1 MRHRARHTA
10 LAIAALVTTWLGWK
24 VAVHAAQS
32 PQPAP
37 ARVAA
42 VKAGAV
48 KAGAVK
54 GAAPVDPRA
63 LPCDDL
69 DPASLVQA
77 IEAQLPSLLPAQSP
91 PPYSPVT
98 TNSATS
104 TNAATSAATSTNAAA
119 SSNAATATHSA
130 DSTGAST
137 ATRLPV
143 LGGQTLAE
151 YAQHTLQPLLALA
164 RRGRT
169 ALCRGFPRQFRLVRV
184 ADANQGHVTAYYHPV
199 VRGSRTAR
207 APYTQPLYRR
217 PPEPQSQLS
226 SADILAG
233 GLDKQGLELVFV
245 DSLYSALNIH
255 IEGSATIQLI
265 EGGEINLTPDGH
277 NGQPYTNPFKLARA
291 DHVVPADQ
299 PTTPGQSRTHSFFL
313 SHPDVLRSYWSRNP
327 HFVFFKETPL
337 RGSGRFGQLVAGRS
351 IAVDSTLLP
360 LGVALWLR
368 SEVATGI
375 DSSAAGEQT
384 QFSPIARVTLAQD
397 TGAAIR
403 GRGRVDLFVGS
414 GPGAQLAAAR
424 TSRPGE
430 LFLILHKQGPKPTH
444 QRSHRPDRPP
454 PSVPRAQ
461 HSTPS
466 SPPRTTQPGEAHSG
480 DIRTGSAQRPANL

>member
-1 MRHRARHTA
+1 MGPVRFNRSADSHDAHGSLDVHGSHKAINAHDATDGSGRGIRHRASHPA
-10 LAIAALVTTWLGWK
+10 LAIAALVTTWLAWNVG
-24 VAVHAAQS
+24 VHAAQS
-32 PQPAP
+32 SPPP
-37 ARVAA
+37 PDRGTA
-42 VKAGAV
+42 VKASAV
-48 KAGAVK
+48 KAPVVK
-54 GAAPVDPRA
+54 ASPVKAPAPVDLRT

-77 IEAQLPSLLPAQSP
+77 IEAELPSLLPAESP
-91 PPYSPVT
+91 PPSSPVT
-98 TNSATS
+98 
-104 TNAATSAATSTNAAA
+104 
-119 SSNAATATHSA
+119 
-130 DSTGAST
+130 TGAST
-137 ATRLPV
+137 AARLPV

-151 YAQHTLQPLLALA
+151 YARHTLQPLLALA

-169 ALCRGFPRQFRLVRV
+169 ALCRAFPRQYRLLRL

-233 GLDKQGLELVFV
+233 GLDNQGLELVFV

-375 DSSAAGEQT
+375 DPSAAGEST

-430 LFLILHKQGPKPTH
+430 LYLILHKLRPKPQPT
-444 QRSHRPDRPP
+444 QRRSHRPERPP

-461 HSTPS
+461 HSPPP
-466 SPPRTTQPGEAHSG
+466 SPPRTTQPTPS
-480 DIRTGSAQRPANL
+480 